1 MHWLRNQAIGII
13 ASSLGRENS
22 DSRLLITSEECICML
37 DRSGGGQDL
46 DMQAAQGV
54 VKLCE
59 GEKREELPNAPQTE
73 LVGYSDDHLLLM
85 NKD

>member
-1 MHWLRNQAIGII
+1 MYLHAGSVW
-13 ASSLGRENS
+13 
-22 DSRLLITSEECICML
+22 
-37 DRSGGGQDL
+37 GGQDL